1 MKPHKRRLLV
11 SHMRSISMN
20 SLPRSKRKQ
29 WYLHVSAKWLTL
41 YMASTYPHDEL
52 LAIVEE
58 ELQVAKLEGLLD
70 E

>member
-1 MKPHKRRLLV
+1 
-11 SHMRSISMN
+11 MRSISMN

-29 WYLHVSAKWLTL
+29 WYLLSPKWVAGHLSRYL
-41 YMASTYPHDEL
+41 ATYPHDEL